1 MFCFSSVLW
10 GVPLK
15 GTKRVPLRDEGVL
28 FLKCTL
34 GGSFKGY
41 YKGSFK
47 GSIGFR
53 VSGFGVQALECSVVS
68 TGFLLQNTTGSS

>member
-53 VSGFGVQALECSVVS
+53 AQELGSGVQGSGSNGL
-68 TGFLLQNTTGSS
+68 GFRVQS